1 MAQEHYLP
9 KVRELYEAFPFPAR
23 DPSSESPT
31 SIPVSRTDIL
41 GKINHHCFAGRRD
54 FTKRFRALVAGGG
67 TGDAAIFLAS
77 QLPEGAAE
85 VVCLDLSGASL
96 AIARQRAALRGLEQR
111 IHWIRGSILDA
122 ARLGLGCFDYI
133 TCLGVLHHLA
143 DPDRGLHAL
152 TEVLA
157 EDGALALMV
166 YGRYGRLDVHAVQE
180 LMQLVN
186 HETPDLRD
194 QLGNLK
200 AVLRGLSPAHFLLR
214 GRNREW
220 LGGIMASEANMVDTF
235 LHVQD
240 RAYTVPELYQLV
252 EGAGLAVVNFTNFV
266 RLMRLEYEP
275 DIYLADPF
283 LKARLAARP
292 VRERHAIAELLHGHM
307 FVHTL
312 YAATSPRR
320 AASFMDPD
328 MVPYFLTV
336 PGAEAVDRLR
346 QRSVVNV
353 QLSSRVTIP
362 VSPSPAT
369 LACLPFLDN
378 VRPLTEVWR
387 AAAAAL
393 GQDVDNV
400 AAAAAPD
407 LERFNAFNWLC
418 LRHRS
423 CPPPPAPAYGFRGD
437 APPAD

>member
-1 MAQEHYLP
+1 MTENHLP

-41 GKINHHCFAGRRD
+41 GKVNHHCFAGRRD
-54 FTKRFRALVAGGG
+54 FTKQFRALVAGGG

-85 VVCLDLSGASL
+85 VVCLELSDASL

-111 IHWIRGSILDA
+111 VRWIRGSILDA
-122 ARLGLGCFDYI
+122 ARLELGRFDYI

-143 DPDRGLHAL
+143 DPDRGLRALAEIL
-152 TEVLA
+152 TE
-157 EDGALALMV
+157 EGAIALMV
-166 YGRYGRLDVHAVQE
+166 YGRYGRLDIYAVQE

-194 QLGNLK
+194 QLANLK
-200 AVLRGLSPAHFLLR
+200 VVLRGLSPAHFLLR
-214 GRNREW
+214 GRKREW
-220 LGGIMASEANMVDTF
+220 LGAMMASEANMVDTF

-252 EGAGLAVVNFTNFV
+252 EGAGLSVVNFTNFV

-275 DIYLADPF
+275 EIYLADPV

-393 GQDVDNV
+393 GQDVDSV

-407 LERFNAFNWLC
+407 LERFNAFNWIC